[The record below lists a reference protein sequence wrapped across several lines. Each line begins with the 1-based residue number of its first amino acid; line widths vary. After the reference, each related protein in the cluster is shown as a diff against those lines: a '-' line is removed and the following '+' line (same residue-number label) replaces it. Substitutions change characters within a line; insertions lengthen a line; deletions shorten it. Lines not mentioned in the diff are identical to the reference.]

1 MQTNFS
7 LAALAVP
14 GMQEAEKILRT
25 CVHCGFCTATCPTY
39 LELGDELD
47 SPRGRIYLIKS
58 MFEQNAP
65 ASEEVATHIDRCLT
79 CLSCMTTCPSGVD
92 YMHLIDKARVHVEE
106 TYWRPWHQRLPR
118 YLLAQLLPYPR
129 RFAALLPFARMARPL
144 APVMAKIPK
153 IGQTLAAMLTLAPK
167 EAPPKA
173 TFKGPALLIP
183 KGPKRGRVALLGGC
197 AQKALAPN
205 INDAAVRVL
214 ALLGYEVVLPR
225 GEGCCG
231 ALVQHMGDES
241 TAREQARKLINAIWD
256 EHEEAELEAVIIT
269 ASGCGTSIKD
279 YGHLLAG
286 DQAYAARAATVAGL
300 AKDIS
305 EFLADKDL
313 AAKIPTGQVVA
324 YHSACSMQHGQK
336 ITEAPKTILK
346 KLGFVVRD
354 VPEGHICCGS
364 AGTYNMLQP
373 EISGRLRARKTK
385 NIARLRPHMVATGNL
400 GCISQISLG
409 FDERGE
415 KTPVVHTVELV
426 EWALGGEKPKALV
439 GIKSL

>member
-7 LAALAVP
+7 LAALAAP

-47 SPRGRIYLIKS
+47 SPRGRIYLIKT
-58 MFEQNAP
+58 MFETGAP
-65 ASEEVATHIDRCLT
+65 ASEEVATHIDRCLS

-92 YMHLIDKARVHVEE
+92 YMHLVDKARAHVQA
-106 TYWRPWHQRLPR
+106 TYWRPWYQRLPR
-118 YLLAQLLPYPR
+118 YLLAQLLPYPAR
-129 RFAALLPFARMARPL
+129 LAAVMPLARLARPL
-144 APVMAKIPK
+144 APLMKKIPQ
-153 IGQTLAAMLTLAPK
+153 IGNTLAAMLTLAPK
-167 EAPPKA
+167 KAPPKA

-183 KGPKRGRVALLGGC
+183 RGEKRGRVALLSGC
-197 AQKALAPN
+197 AQKTLAPN
-205 INDAAVRVL
+205 INDAAIRVL

-231 ALVQHMGDES
+231 ALVHHMGEET
-241 TAREQARKLINAIWD
+241 TARDQARRLVNALWD
-256 EHEEAELEAVIIT
+256 EHEDSPLDAVIIT

-279 YGHLLAG
+279 YGHLLQD
-286 DQAYAARAATVAGL
+286 DQAYASRAASISGL

-305 EFLADKDL
+305 EFLAQQDL
-313 AAKIPTGQVVA
+313 KPAIPTGQVVA

-336 ITEAPKTILK
+336 IIDAPKNVLK
-346 KLGFVVRD
+346 ALGFVVRD

-364 AGTYNMLQP
+364 AGTYNMLQS
-373 EISGRLRARKTK
+373 EISSRLRTRKTG
-385 NIARLRPHMVATGNL
+385 NIARLKPAIVATGNL
-400 GCISQISLG
+400 GCISQIALG

-415 KTPVVHTVELV
+415 TTPVVHTIELV
-426 EWALGGEKPKALV
+426 EWALGGEKPHGL
-439 GIKSL
+439 S